1 MKYHRIRIY
10 VLIFLGLFIF
20 YFTGDFT
27 IINIEKTALIVA
39 LGIDANVDSGFT
51 VTAQIAVPTATDQ
64 GGANNESV
72 IVSSGETLYEAVE
85 RIGTQTGW
93 YPKLSFCNV
102 IILGESALKEN
113 ALNYI
118 DFFIRSYKIEDS
130 AVLCAAEGSAK
141 EILLS
146 KSPLD
151 NVSSFALI
159 KILIRDSTSASS
171 VYPTTLKDFTSG
183 YYSRSRFG
191 FMPYL
196 RIVKTQDKADDKSG
210 GSESASSGLSGSSSG
225 SDGGGTDKQNSD
237 GTVVFDAS
245 SLLLFD
251 GGIKAGKFDEYQ
263 TLFYSLLYKSTTE
276 AYFKVDSVDDDG
288 NVGVFLMAITDSKCK
303 KKLCFDGEKFT
314 YKITLDLYLKIAD
327 SNDNQT
333 ISTISNLGK
342 LNDKTIDAA
351 QNYAAGVLDSLF
363 DTAKIGAVDVFNLK
377 NELYRFYPK
386 KYDDNYA
393 KIVSDVTPEIT
404 VRAHNF
410 S

>member
-1 MKYHRIRIY
+1 MKYRRIRIY
-10 VLIFLGLFIF
+10 ALIFLGLFIF

-39 LGIDANVDSGFT
+39 LGIDANDENGFT

-64 GGANNESV
+64 GGGNNESV

-85 RIGTQTGW
+85 RIGKQTGW
-93 YPKLSFCNV
+93 YPKLSFCNAV
-102 IILGESALKEN
+102 ILGESALKEN
-113 ALNYI
+113 VLNYI

-141 EILLS
+141 EVLLS

-159 KILIRDSTSASS
+159 KILIRDSTTASS
-171 VYPTTLKDFTSG
+171 VYPTTLKDFISG

-191 FMPYL
+191 FMPYIK
-196 RIVKTQDKADDKSG
+196 IVKTQDKSESG
-210 GSESASSGLSGSSSG
+210 GSQSASSGLSGSSSG
-225 SDGGGTDKQNSD
+225 SDGGGSDKKGSG

-251 GGIKAGKFDEYQ
+251 GGVKAAAFDEYQ

-276 AYFKVDSVDDDG
+276 AYFKVNSVDDDG
-288 NVGVFLMAITDSKCK
+288 NAGVFLTAITGSKCK
-303 KKLCFDGEKFT
+303 KKLCRNGENFV
-314 YKITLDLYLKIAD
+314 YKISLDLYLKTAD
-327 SNDNQT
+327 SNDNQS

-342 LNDKTIDAA
+342 LNEKTIDAVEK
-351 QNYAAGVLDSLF
+351 YVLEVYESLF
-363 DTAKIGAVDVFNLK
+363 STAKNSAVDVFGLK
-377 NELYRFYPK
+377 NELYRFFPK
-386 KYDDNYA
+386 KYDEYYS
-393 KIVSDVTPEIT
+393 KIVSGIIPEVT
-404 VRAHNF
+404 VKAHNF

>member
-10 VLIFLGLFIF
+10 ALIFLGLFIF

-39 LGIDANVDSGFT
+39 LGIDANEQNGFT

-64 GGANNESV
+64 GSGNNESV

-85 RIGTQTGW
+85 RIGTRTGW

-102 IILGESALKEN
+102 IVLGENALKEN
-113 ALNYI
+113 ALNYV

-159 KILIRDSTSASS
+159 KILIRDSTTASS
-171 VYPTTLKDFTSG
+171 VYPATLKDFTSG

-191 FMPYL
+191 FMPYIK
-196 RIVKTQDKADDKSG
+196 IVKTQDKEDG
-210 GSESASSGLSGSSSG
+210 GETSESASGGLSGSSSG
-225 SDGGGTDKQNSD
+225 SDGGGTDKKGSD

-251 GGIKAGKFDEYQ
+251 GGVLAGKFDNYQ

-276 AYFKVDSVDDDG
+276 AYFKVNSVDDDG
-288 NVGVFLMAITDSKCK
+288 NNGVFLIQITGSKSK
-303 KKLCFDGEKFT
+303 KKLCFNGEKFV
-314 YKITLDLYLKIAD
+314 YKITLDLYLKTAD

-342 LNDKTIDAA
+342 LNPKTIDAVEK
-351 QNYAAGVLDSLF
+351 YVCSVYESLF
-363 DTAKIGAVDVFNLK
+363 LTAKNTAADVFNLK
-377 NELYRFYPK
+377 NELYRFFPK
-386 KYDDNYA
+386 KYDDYYA
-393 KIVSDVTPEIT
+393 KIVSDVVPEIT
-404 VRAHNF
+404 VKAHNF